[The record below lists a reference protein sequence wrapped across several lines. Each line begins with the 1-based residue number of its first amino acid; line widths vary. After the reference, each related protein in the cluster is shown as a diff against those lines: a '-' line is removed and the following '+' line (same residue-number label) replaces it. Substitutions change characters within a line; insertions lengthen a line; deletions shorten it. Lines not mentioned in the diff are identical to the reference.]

1 MKFLKFFLVLF
12 DALYNT
18 ITLNSQYILFSLKI
32 SEQEGLEKPLHLNLL
47 QSFLRKLLFYW

>member
-1 MKFLKFFLVLF
+1 MMKFLKFFLVLF

-47 QSFLRKLLFYW
+47 QSFLRKFLFY